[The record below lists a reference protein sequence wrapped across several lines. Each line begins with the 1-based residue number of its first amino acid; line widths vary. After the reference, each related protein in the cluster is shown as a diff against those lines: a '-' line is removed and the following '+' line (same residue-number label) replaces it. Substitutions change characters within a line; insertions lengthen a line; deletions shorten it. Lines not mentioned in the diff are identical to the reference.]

1 MRELN
6 IEEQEEQNHELA
18 PTKAAEEMK
27 QKGKSEGLKNVK
39 STWEE
44 KSLHGQYP
52 LRANNADV
60 DQKRTHPWLRSSGIK
75 SEAEGFILAAQD
87 QSLLN

>member
-6 IEEQEEQNHELA
+6 IEEQEELNHELA
-18 PTKAAEEMK
+18 PTKASEEMK

-44 KSLHGQYP
+44 KP
-52 LRANNADV
+52 LSWSIPTTS
-60 DQKRTHPWLRSSGIK
+60 Q
-75 SEAEGFILAAQD
+75 
-87 QSLLN
+87 